1 MLPPQRKLPSFS
13 FISVYPFCGC
23 DVFADRHAS
32 AAPHDRLYPSFP
44 FRTMHKTRRL
54 SEVRIY
60 PQNLLFRL
68 NPDIDLISFKYCR
81 FMPKFKR
88 SPAVSKRSAAQ
99 QKGGRF
105 RLRPLFVCMKKLTIE
120 YVFAVLRQCCR
131 SVISLLCDTCGCTCQ
146 TRPRMRDYPSSFRTE
161 IHACSYCVCPHQ

>member
-1 MLPPQRKLPSFS
+1 MFLRADTLPPHRTIDYIPHSPSVQCIKPAVCPKYE
-13 FISVYPFCGC
+13 FI
-23 DVFADRHAS
+23 R
-32 AAPHDRLYPSFP
+32 
-44 FRTMHKTRRL
+44 KTR
-54 SEVRIY
+54 
-60 PQNLLFRL
+60 LFRL
-68 NPDIDLISFKYCR
+68 NPDIDSISFKYCR

-120 YVFAVLRQCCR
+120 YGFAAMRQCCR

>member
-1 MLPPQRKLPSFS
+1 MFLRADTLPPHRTIDYIPHSPSAQCIKPAVCPKCE
-13 FISVYPFCGC
+13 FI
-23 DVFADRHAS
+23 R
-32 AAPHDRLYPSFP
+32 
-44 FRTMHKTRRL
+44 KTR
-54 SEVRIY
+54 
-60 PQNLLFRL
+60 PFRL
-68 NPDIDLISFKYCR
+68 NSDIDLISFKYCR

-120 YVFAVLRQCCR
+120 YGFAVLRHAVAPLSACYAILAG
-131 SVISLLCDTCGCTCQ
+131 VHVKLVLECGIVL
-146 TRPRMRDYPSSFRTE
+146 SSFRTE

>member
-1 MLPPQRKLPSFS
+1 MFLRADTLPPHRT
-13 FISVYPFCGC
+13 IDYI
-23 DVFADRHAS
+23 
-32 AAPHDRLYPSFP
+32 PHYPSVQCIKP
-44 FRTMHKTRRL
+44 A
-54 SEVRIY
+54 VC
-60 PQNLLFRL
+60 PQNQPFRL
-68 NPDIDLISFKYCR
+68 NPDIDSISFKYCR

-120 YVFAVLRQCCR
+120 YGFAAMRQCCR

-146 TRPRMRDYPSSFRTE
+146 TRPRMRDCPSSFRTE

>member
-1 MLPPQRKLPSFS
+1 
-13 FISVYPFCGC
+13 
-23 DVFADRHAS
+23 
-32 AAPHDRLYPSFP
+32 
-44 FRTMHKTRRL
+44 MHKTRRL

-68 NPDIDLISFKYCR
+68 NPDIDSISFKYCR

-120 YVFAVLRQCCR
+120 YGFAA
-131 SVISLLCDTCGCTCQ
+131 
-146 TRPRMRDYPSSFRTE
+146 MR
-161 IHACSYCVCPHQ
+161 

>member
-1 MLPPQRKLPSFS
+1 MFLRADTLPPHRTIDYIPHSPSVQCIKPAVCPKYEFMQD
-13 FISVYPFCGC
+13 P
-23 DVFADRHAS
+23 
-32 AAPHDRLYPSFP
+32 
-44 FRTMHKTRRL
+44 
-54 SEVRIY
+54 
-60 PQNLLFRL
+60 LFRL

-120 YVFAVLRQCCR
+120 YGFAVLRQCCR
-131 SVISLLCDTCGCTCQ
+131 SVISLLCDTCGCTYQ
-146 TRPRMRDYPSSFRTE
+146 TRPRMRGYPSSFRTE

>member
-1 MLPPQRKLPSFS
+1 MFLRADTLPPHRTIDYIPHSPSAQCIKPAVCPKYE
-13 FISVYPFCGC
+13 FI
-23 DVFADRHAS
+23 R
-32 AAPHDRLYPSFP
+32 
-44 FRTMHKTRRL
+44 KTR
-54 SEVRIY
+54 
-60 PQNLLFRL
+60 LFRL

-120 YVFAVLRQCCR
+120 YGFAVLRQCCR
-131 SVISLLCDTCGCTCQ
+131 PVISLLCDTCGCTCQ
-146 TRPRMRDYPSSFRTE
+146 TRPRMRDCPSSFRTE
-161 IHACSYCVCPHQ
+161 IHACSYCVYPHQ